1 MAASAALAVPGAGPN
16 RQSRT
21 SVRRRKTEICAS
33 RPTSR
38 EAQYL
43 SGRLAAGRE
52 AHIWTSPR
60 SADPLLAHRGVS
72 ATTVP
77 LLRLRLLDETSVAPE
92 MCGTGATDMVV
103 SVATVDAGW
112 LTALRFR
119 ALTRESPILRQL
131 FACTLLLCYLAACR
145 SWH

>member
-21 SVRRRKTEICAS
+21 SVRRRKTELGAS

-52 AHIWTSPR
+52 AHIWSSPR
-60 SADPLLAHRGVS
+60 SADPLLAHRGTN

-77 LLRLRLLDETSVAPE
+77 LLSLLLLDETSVAPE
-92 MCGTGATDMVV
+92 MCGTGATDMRD
-103 SVATVDAGW
+103 SIT
-112 LTALRFR
+112 
-119 ALTRESPILRQL
+119 E
-131 FACTLLLCYLAACR
+131 
-145 SWH
+145 

>member
-21 SVRRRKTEICAS
+21 SVQRRKTERCAS

-52 AHIWTSPR
+52 AHIWASPR
-60 SADPLLAHRGVS
+60 SADPLLAHRGTS

-77 LLRLRLLDETSVAPE
+77 LLTLLLLDETSVAPE
-92 MCGTGATDMVV
+92 MCGMGATDMVG
-103 SVATVDAGW
+103 SVASVDAGW
-112 LTALRFR
+112 LTVQLR
-119 ALTRESPILRQL
+119 ASTTESTMLRRRI
-131 FACTLLLCYLAACR
+131 AGTLLLCY
-145 SWH
+145 